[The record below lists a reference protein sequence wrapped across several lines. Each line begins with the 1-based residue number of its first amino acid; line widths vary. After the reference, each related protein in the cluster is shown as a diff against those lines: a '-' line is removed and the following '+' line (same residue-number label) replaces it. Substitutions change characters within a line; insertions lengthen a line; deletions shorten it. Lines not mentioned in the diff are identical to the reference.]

1 MLPILRPFGFTGS
14 TFLRPLN
21 PRTILGTVTIEF

>member
-1 MLPILRPFGFTGS
+1 MLPILLPFGFTGS